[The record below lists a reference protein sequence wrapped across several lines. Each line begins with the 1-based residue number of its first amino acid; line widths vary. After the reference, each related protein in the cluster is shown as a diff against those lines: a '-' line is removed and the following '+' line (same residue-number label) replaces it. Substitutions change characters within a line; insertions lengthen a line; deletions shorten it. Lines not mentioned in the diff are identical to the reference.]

1 MHHAPERADV
11 RRRRVNAHADDWK
24 LGPRTPHRLRIAKA
38 AREGRLNHEGLE
50 AVKHIA
56 LGSPPQDGRVP
67 DSCNHVGEEPLHL
80 VVFVSDHDR
89 CHELTIVVPQRFS
102 VRARYGLRMSAR
114 RILVLDDDSD
124 IRDLL
129 RVLLERAGFSVEE
142 AADGKAGLRA
152 FYATSPDL
160 VLLDVSMPELDG
172 WKTLERIRDLSDVPV
187 IMLSAR
193 SAELEKVRALQAGAD
208 DYVTK
213 PFGRQELL
221 ARVEAVLRRPT
232 AGRSEGDERYADGL
246 VSIDFGERSVSVRGE
261 RVSLTP
267 LEFRLL
273 TTFVRNPNQVLS
285 AQQLLEL
292 VWGDPYA
299 LTADKPKIYVGYL
312 RQKLGIGSDGATP
325 LETVRGFGYCYR
337 PPSL

>member
-1 MHHAPERADV
+1 
-11 RRRRVNAHADDWK
+11 
-24 LGPRTPHRLRIAKA
+24 
-38 AREGRLNHEGLE
+38 
-50 AVKHIA
+50 
-56 LGSPPQDGRVP
+56 
-67 DSCNHVGEEPLHL
+67 
-80 VVFVSDHDR
+80 
-89 CHELTIVVPQRFS
+89 
-102 VRARYGLRMSAR
+102 MSGR
-114 RILVLDDDSD
+114 RILVLDDDAD
-124 IRDLL
+124 IRELL
-129 RVLLERAGFSVEE
+129 RALLERAGYSVEE
-142 AADGKAGLRA
+142 AADGRAGLRA

-172 WKTLERIRDLSDVPV
+172 WKTLERIRDLSDLPV

-221 ARVEAVLRRPT
+221 ARVEAVLRRPA

-312 RQKLGIGSDGATP
+312 RQKLGIGPEGATP

-337 PPSL
+337 PPPV

>member
-1 MHHAPERADV
+1 VHAAQP
-11 RRRRVNAHADDWK
+11 AHS
-24 LGPRTPHRLRIAKA
+24 GSSQ
-38 AREGRLNHEGLE
+38 GRPAPQKGLE
-50 AVKHIA
+50 AVERVA
-56 LGSPPQDGRVP
+56 LRGRPQDRGVP
-67 DSCNHVGEEPLHL
+67 DPRDHVGQESLHL
-80 VVFVSDHDR
+80 VVLVSDHDR
-89 CHELTIVVPQRFS
+89 CHVLTFVVARRFF
-102 VRARYGLRMSAR
+102 VRVGYGSRMSAR
-114 RILVLDDDSD
+114 RILVLDDDPD

-142 AADGKAGLRA
+142 AADGKAGLRV
-152 FYATSPDL
+152 FYATSPHL

-221 ARVEAVLRRPT
+221 ARVEAVLRRPA
-232 AGRSEGDERYADGL
+232 AGRGEGEERYADGL

-312 RQKLGIGSDGATP
+312 RQKLGIGSEGATP

-337 PPSL
+337 PPAL

>member
-1 MHHAPERADV
+1 MNHAAQRFDV
-11 RRRRVNAHADDWK
+11 WSRRINAHGDDGN
-24 LGPRTPHRLRIAKA
+24 LGPGPPYSLRIAEA
-38 AREGRLNHEGLE
+38 ARDGRLHEQGLEVVERVALRSRPQDRGVPHSCDHEG
-50 AVKHIA
+50 
-56 LGSPPQDGRVP
+56 
-67 DSCNHVGEEPLHL
+67 EESLHL
-80 VVFVSDHDR
+80 VVLVSDHDC
-89 CHELTIVVPQRFS
+89 CHVLTFVPPQRFS
-102 VRARYGLRMSAR
+102 VRVRYGSRMSAR

-124 IRDLL
+124 IRELL

-221 ARVEAVLRRPT
+221 ARVEAVLRRPA
-232 AGRSEGDERYADGL
+232 AGRGAGEERYADGL
-246 VSIDFGERSVSVRGE
+246 LSIDFGERSVSVRGE

-312 RQKLGIGSDGATP
+312 RQKLGIGSEGATP

>member
-1 MHHAPERADV
+1 
-11 RRRRVNAHADDWK
+11 
-24 LGPRTPHRLRIAKA
+24 
-38 AREGRLNHEGLE
+38 
-50 AVKHIA
+50 
-56 LGSPPQDGRVP
+56 
-67 DSCNHVGEEPLHL
+67 
-80 VVFVSDHDR
+80 
-89 CHELTIVVPQRFS
+89 
-102 VRARYGLRMSAR
+102 MSAR

-221 ARVEAVLRRPT
+221 ARVEAVLRRPV

-273 TTFVRNPNQVLS
+273 TTFVQNPNQVLS

-337 PPSL
+337 PPAL